1 MRMMSPQIESINFK
15 IKDRNCKEKNE
26 IPELKSVSEM
36 KSLLEGLNNRFEQ
49 AEERSSKFKDK
60 STEVIECRKQKEKR
74 MKTNDQSLRECGI
87 PSSLS
92 ICA

>member
-1 MRMMSPQIESINFK
+1 MMSPQIESINFK
-15 IKDRNCKEKNE
+15 RKDSSCKEKNE

-36 KSLLEGLNNRFEQ
+36 KNLLEGLNNRFEQ

-60 STEVIECRKQKEKR
+60 STEMIECREQKEKR
-74 MKTNDQSLRECGI
+74 MKTSDQSLRDCGI
-87 PSSLS
+87 PSSLP